1 MKKLLIVF
9 ITFVLTIKG
18 MSQTKETIV
27 TGSTLDTK
35 NVPVESATISLIRQK
50 DSSIIKIAVSDKTG
64 KFPFTGIS
72 FGSYFITTSAVS
84 FARTNSPV
92 FIISENNTTYLSPTV
107 RYPQ

>member
-35 NVPVESATISLIRQK
+35 NVPVESATIFFIRQK
-50 DSSIIKIAVSDKTG
+50 DSSIIKIAVSDKSG
-64 KFPFTGIS
+64 RFVFTDMP
-72 FGSYFITTSAVS
+72 FGSYFTTISAIS
-84 FARTNSPV
+84 FTDRKSV
-92 FIISENNTTYLSPTV
+92 V
-107 RYPQ
+107 